1 MDRTGMSL
9 RARHQ
14 LAICAAVAAVLAVGC
29 NRKALQP
36 PDATGSGGSISFD
49 GGQDRVTP
57 STDVALDLPIHP
69 PAFDALPDLPPDVPV
84 FPGARSFVVTS
95 QLQRDGGFGTF
106 PSAHVFTMVV
116 NGDRRSAI
124 IGAAGEGSV
133 QALESLAGGVLRVPL
148 SVRFTLPASCAGSSV
163 TYSDFRFAIDANG
176 GLTGTGQ
183 GQVVVVSGDVA
194 SGAAATMVLTGVPD
208 AEPPRL
214 TIAGDATD
222 PFASF
227 TVVSSEPLVPSG
239 SIVLRAASG
248 ETTEL
253 STGGIPGTLITLFQK
268 PAQVLRYATEYS
280 LVTDAVA
287 DFAGNA
293 ATGPGSLTFTTRALP
308 PLAAE
313 DGFEGVA
320 TTTFGGVPVLSGA
333 GAPTITGATSLYIAP
348 VSSFDTTQP
357 PLAVRL
363 QLTAGDTVI
372 RFNFRTVTPG
382 GASGPG
388 FTYGVGFAV
397 GTEGGTF
404 TGPTLPGDPNTTRTA
419 ATIGGVQVSLGPILT
434 AAFSV
439 PTDATTEVVL
449 QRTHNRFA
457 GCGLPQPSIAG
468 IIIDDLRVE

>member
-1 MDRTGMSL
+1 MSS
-9 RARHQ
+9 RFQHQ
-14 LAICAAVAAVLAVGC
+14 LAVCAAVAAILAIGC

-69 PAFDALPDLPPDVPV
+69 PAFDGLPDLPPDVPV

-95 QLQRDGGFGTF
+95 QVQRDGGFGTF

-116 NGDRRSAI
+116 DGDRRQAI
-124 IGAAGEGSV
+124 IGAAGEGTV
-133 QALESLAGGVLRVPL
+133 YALEPLAGGALRVPQP
-148 SVRFTLPASCAGSSV
+148 VRFTLPASCAGSSV
-163 TYSDFRFAIDANG
+163 TYSDLWFVIGASG
-176 GLTGTGQ
+176 GLTGAGQ

-194 SGAAATMVLTGVPD
+194 SGAAATMVLTGVAD
-208 AEPPRL
+208 VEPPRL
-214 TIAGDATD
+214 TLSGDAAN
-222 PFASF
+222 PFTGF
-227 TVVSSEPLVPSG
+227 TVVSSEPLPPDAHL
-239 SIVLRAASG
+239 VLRAASG
-248 ETTEL
+248 ETIEL
-253 STGGIPGTLITLFQK
+253 STGGVPGTLITLFQK
-268 PAQVLRYATEYS
+268 PAQVLRYATAYS
-280 LVTDAVA
+280 LLTDAIA

-293 ATGPGSLTFTTRALP
+293 ATGLGSLTFTTRALP

-348 VSSFDTTQP
+348 AASSGATQP

-363 QLTAGDTVI
+363 QLTTGDTVI
-372 RFNFRTVTPG
+372 RFNFRTVTLG
-382 GASGPG
+382 VASGAA

-397 GTEGGTF
+397 GSEGGTS

-419 ATIGGVQVSLGPILT
+419 ATIDGTQVSLGPILT

-449 QRTHNRFA
+449 TRTHLPRS
-457 GCGLPQPSIAG
+457 GSCGLPLPATAG